1 MTGVL
6 PVPAQ
11 PDAACSTCLEPLTDD
26 VVRMVKCGHMFHCT
40 CILPWFQSRAQ
51 RRGSCPNCRADFEPE
66 PLRVPHTPIRHA
78 PLPYTPVPLTPAPY
92 TPVPHTPTSYR
103 HLSRTLLPYAR
114 SPNTHIHFGYRLDS
128 GDIGREAPVPPHSIL
143 PRQRMIEIRE
153 RVQISREHDIIQ
165 REIAQSERM
174 RGPSQRVF
182 TIFCVYPNTFGRHLL
197 HGATRGSNL
206 GCAQIYQRICGPYT
220 RGSLLF
226 VAKKLCEKLHRCE
239 HLYLVR
245 ERLVKIDQ
253 CQATS
258 QPLSTEIQDTAR
270 RLREGLA
277 IYGKAF
283 TEDSH

>member
-174 RGPSQRVF
+174 RGPQ
-182 TIFCVYPNTFGRHLL
+182 PAGL
-197 HGATRGSNL
+197 HHILRLPEYFRETLAPWSN
-206 GCAQIYQRICGPYT
+206 
-220 RGSLLF
+220 
-226 VAKKLCEKLHRCE
+226 
-239 HLYLVR
+239 
-245 ERLVKIDQ
+245 ERLE
-253 CQATS
+253 S
-258 QPLSTEIQDTAR
+258 
-270 RLREGLA
+270 RLRANIPENLRTIYEGELA
-277 IYGKAF
+277 IRREEAMREASPLRTPIFGEGAAR
-283 TEDSH
+283 ED